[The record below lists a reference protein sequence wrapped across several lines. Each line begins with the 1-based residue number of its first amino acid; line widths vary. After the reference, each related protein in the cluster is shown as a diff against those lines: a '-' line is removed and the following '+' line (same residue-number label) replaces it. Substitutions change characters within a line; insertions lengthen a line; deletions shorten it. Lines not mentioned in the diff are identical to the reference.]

1 MNKALLIINAGSS
14 SIKFALYD
22 NTSLEIIYHGE
33 IESICENAS
42 IVILNEGQQQVM
54 KQSISPSGYERA
66 LRVLFDWIKQL
77 HERIELIAA
86 GHRVVHGGSFYSG
99 PIIVNDDALNKLTSL
114 IPLAP
119 LHQPH
124 NLEAI
129 KIIRRLYPKLPQIAC
144 FDTAFHHRQNY
155 LAKRFAIPENLTDE
169 GIIRYGFHGISYE
182 FIASVLPDYI
192 QNKAEGKVI
201 VAHLGHGSSLCAM
214 RDRQSQATSMGL
226 TALDGLVM
234 GTRCGTID
242 PGVILYLIQEK
253 KWSVEKVNHL
263 LYLESGLLG
272 VSGFSSDMRAL
283 QSSSNPKA
291 IEAVDLYCYTA
302 AKELS
307 ALCVILEGCDVIVF
321 TAGIGEHSAIVR
333 QKILE
338 RLKWLG
344 VVLDK
349 EANNRHASIIS
360 KKSSKILVCV
370 IPTNEQYVI
379 AQHTQ
384 NAIASIE

>member
-1 MNKALLIINAGSS
+1 M
-14 SIKFALYD
+14 
-22 NTSLEIIYHGE
+22 
-33 IESICENAS
+33 
-42 IVILNEGQQQVM
+42 
-54 KQSISPSGYERA
+54 
-66 LRVLFDWIKQL
+66 
-77 HERIELIAA
+77 
-86 GHRVVHGGSFYSG
+86 
-99 PIIVNDDALNKLTSL
+99 
-114 IPLAP
+114 
-119 LHQPH
+119 
-124 NLEAI
+124 
-129 KIIRRLYPKLPQIAC
+129 
-144 FDTAFHHRQNY
+144 
-155 LAKRFAIPENLTDE
+155 
-169 GIIRYGFHGISYE
+169 
-182 FIASVLPDYI
+182 
-192 QNKAEGKVI
+192 
-201 VAHLGHGSSLCAM
+201 AHLGHGSSLCAM
-214 RDRQSQATSMGL
+214 RDRRSQATSMGL

-344 VVLDK
+344 VVLDE

-360 KKSSKILVCV
+360 KKSSRILVCV
-370 IPTNEQYVI
+370 IPTNEQYII